1 MIFCT
6 GANGYIGGGI
16 LRAALR
22 AGLPITGGVRT
33 PRALPEGAAV
43 FVTGDLAAGLSLP
56 PVRAVVHAAGLGHRR
71 GMSPDIW
78 RRENVQA
85 AVAVARAARAAGA
98 ETFILISTAYVHGRV
113 HAGPVT
119 EATALAPMDDYTN
132 SKIEAEREA
141 AAAFGGPFCALR
153 PCAVIGPGCPGNI
166 QLLIKL
172 LRLGA
177 PLPFG
182 AIANRRSFI
191 GRDDL
196 AALVLA
202 LLAAP
207 AMPPVVLAAH
217 PEAISTP
224 DLVRALAAGLGRP
237 ARLFRAPPALLA
249 ASASAVGRTAMWQSL
264 AGDFIVTPDTALATG
279 WVPTASLAAQLAETA
294 RYHDTTGPET

>member
-33 PRALPEGAAV
+33 ARALPEGAAV
-43 FVTGDLAAGLSLP
+43 FVTGDLAAGVSLP

-71 GMSPDIW
+71 GISQQTW
-78 RRENVQA
+78 RQQNVEA
-85 AVAVARAARAAGA
+85 AVAAARAARAAGA
-98 ETFILISTAYVHGRV
+98 EKFILISTAYVHGRV

-119 EATALAPMDDYTN
+119 EASPFAPMDDYAA
-132 SKIEAEREA
+132 SKIAAEREA
-141 AAAFGGPFCALR
+141 AAAFGGAFCALR
-153 PCAVIGPGCPGNI
+153 PCAVIGPACPGNV

-172 LRLGA
+172 LRHGA

-217 PEAISTP
+217 PKPISTP
-224 DLVRALAAGLGRP
+224 DLIRALAAGLARP
-237 ARLFRAPPALLA
+237 ARLFPLPPALLA
-249 ASASAVGRTAMWQSL
+249 AGARLADRAAMWQSL
-264 AGDFIVTPDTALATG
+264 AGDFIAAPNAALSTG
-279 WVPTASLAAQLAETA
+279 WIPSAPLPAQLAETA
-294 RYHDTTGPET
+294 RYHDTTDAAT